1 MHLKHPANMLNSKI
15 FNFLNHPLPLKKNP
29 TICRFTVIGN
39 IEYPYNLLKPI
50 YFYIVIFS

>member
-15 FNFLNHPLPLKKNP
+15 FNFLNPPLPLKKNP